1 MRLHLFFSFYR
12 LTNGK
17 AGVNIF
23 NTKNEKEN
31 TVDYFNVGD
40 EQRQKIQEIVP
51 VQEIL
56 SIKLLST
63 VSKKKGLVTVECA
76 PLHKQEE
83 EGVVAV
89 P

>member
-1 MRLHLFFSFYR
+1 M
-12 LTNGK
+12 
-17 AGVNIF
+17 
-23 NTKNEKEN
+23 
-31 TVDYFNVGD
+31 
-40 EQRQKIQEIVP
+40 P

-83 EGVVAV
+83 EGVVASMLGS
-89 P
+89 PLTLR